1 MSASLLLDAVSAVL
15 VSAGCVLA
23 VSGGVGLLRFPDFY
37 TRTHAGGLTD
47 AAGGTLL
54 LLGLLLQVDGW
65 QNAVRLVLILL
76 FMLVTSP
83 TAAHA
88 LAQAARRDGE
98 RLPGEGLPGRGGPG
112 EGGVPAE
119 GGGRG

>member
-1 MSASLLLDAVSAVL
+1 MSVALLLDIVSGAL
-15 VSAGCVLA
+15 LLAGCVL
-23 VSGGVGLLRFPDFY
+23 VISGGVGLLRFPDFY
-37 TRTHAGGLTD
+37 SRTHAGGLTD

-65 QNAVRLVLILL
+65 ASGVRIVLILL

-98 RLPGEGLPGRGGPG
+98 RLPG
-112 EGGVPAE
+112 PA
-119 GGGRG
+119 GDGQGDR